1 MDKVQVDILGLS
13 ENPKSKGAYA
23 LVLREI
29 EGPRRLPIVIGPAE
43 AQAIV
48 TELEGHHPPRPMT
61 HDLLKS
67 VIDALG
73 SQLREIIITSL
84 HEGTFYAT
92 LVLDYGGQEIDA
104 RPSDAIALSVRYGT
118 PIYVSEDVL
127 RAAGFSTEDAAEGE
141 SFSESEDDAEEE
153 DDELDVFR
161 KQPEAPAPEEVV
173 TENMNYRQRLEKEL
187 HQAIS
192 SEDYEK
198 AAKLRDELTRLTDD

>member
-1 MDKVQVDILGLS
+1 MEKVQVDILGLS

-48 TELEGHHPPRPMT
+48 TELEGHRPPRPMT
-61 HDLLKS
+61 HDLIKS
-67 VIDALG
+67 VIESLG
-73 SQLREIIITSL
+73 AQLREVLITSL
-84 HEGTFYAT
+84 NEGTFYAT
-92 LVLDYGGQEIDA
+92 LVLEYGGQEIDA
-104 RPSDAIALSVRYGT
+104 RPSDAIALAVRFGA

-127 RAAGFSTEDAAEGE
+127 RAAGFSTDESGDSESFTEGE
-141 SFSESEDDAEEE
+141 EEAEED

-161 KQPEAPAPEEVV
+161 KQTEQPKAEEEPNEAL
-173 TENMNYRQRLEKEL
+173 NYRQRLEREL
-187 HQAIS
+187 SQAVT

-198 AAKLRDELTRLTDD
+198 AAKLRDELSRLNEE

>member
-67 VIDALG
+67 VIEALG

-104 RPSDAIALSVRYGT
+104 RPSDAIALAVRFGC
-118 PIYVSEDVL
+118 PIFVNEDVL

-141 SFSESEDDAEEE
+141 GFTEGEDDAEEE
-153 DDELDVFR
+153 DDELDQFR
-161 KQPEAPAPEEVV
+161 KQPEPQKVEED
-173 TENMNYRQRLEKEL
+173 TAENLNFRQRLEREL
-187 HQAIS
+187 TQAIT

-198 AAKLRDELTRLTDD
+198 AAKLRDELSRLTEE

>member
-61 HDLLKS
+61 HDLIKS
-67 VIDALG
+67 VIEALG

-92 LVLDYGGQEIDA
+92 LILDYGGQEIDA
-104 RPSDAIALSVRYGT
+104 RPSDAIALAVRFGA
-118 PIYVSEDVL
+118 PIYVSEEVL

-161 KQPEAPAPEEVV
+161 KQPEPPAPEEV
-173 TENMNYRQRLEKEL
+173 TSENMNYRQRLEKEL
-187 HQAIS
+187 HQAIT

>member
-48 TELEGHHPPRPMT
+48 TELEGHRPPRPMT
-61 HDLLKS
+61 HDLIKS
-67 VIDALG
+67 VIESLG
-73 SQLREIIITSL
+73 SQLREVLITSL

-104 RPSDAIALSVRYGT
+104 RPSDAIALAVRFGA
-118 PIYVSEDVL
+118 PIFVSEDVL
-127 RAAGFSTEDAAEGE
+127 RAAGFSTEENADGDAFG
-141 SFSESEDDAEEE
+141 ESEDEAEEE
-153 DDELDVFR
+153 DDELEVFR
-161 KQPEAPAPEEVV
+161 KPPEEQK
-173 TENMNYRQRLEKEL
+173 TEAETAENLNYRQRLEREL
-187 HQAIS
+187 TQAVT

-198 AAKLRDELTRLTDD
+198 AAKLRDEISRLSDE

>member
-23 LVLREI
+23 LVLREV

-61 HDLLKS
+61 HDLLKN
-67 VIDALG
+67 VIVTLG
-73 SQLREIIITSL
+73 AQLREVIITSL
-84 HEGTFYAT
+84 NEGTFYAT

-104 RPSDAIALSVRYGT
+104 RPSDAIALAVRFGT
-118 PIYVSEDVL
+118 PIYVSDDVL
-127 RAAGFSTEDAAEGE
+127 RTAGFSTEDAADGE
-141 SFSESEDDAEEE
+141 VFNESEEEAEEDE
-153 DDELDVFR
+153 DELEAFR
-161 KQPEAPAPEEVV
+161 KPSEPKSEEE
-173 TENMNYRQRLEKEL
+173 TAENLNYRQRLEREL
-187 HQAIS
+187 TQAVT

-198 AAKLRDELTRLTDD
+198 AAKLRDELSRLTDD

>member
-67 VIDALG
+67 IIEALG
-73 SQLREIIITSL
+73 AQLREVIITTL

-92 LVLDYGGQEIDA
+92 LILEYGGQEIDA
-104 RPSDAIALSVRYGT
+104 RPSDAIALAVRFNA
-118 PIYVSEDVL
+118 PIFVSEEVL
-127 RAAGFSTEDAAEGE
+127 RAAGFSTEDTPEGE
-141 SFSESEDDAEEE
+141 SFTESEDDAEEE
-153 DDELDVFR
+153 DDELEVFR
-161 KQPEAPAPEEVV
+161 KQPEQQKSEEE
-173 TENMNYRQRLEKEL
+173 TADSLNFRQRLEKEL
-187 HQAIS
+187 NQAIT

-198 AAKLRDELTRLTDD
+198 AAKLRDELNRLTEE

>member
-1 MDKVQVDILGLS
+1 MEKVQVDILGLS

-48 TELEGHHPPRPMT
+48 TELEGHRPPRPMT
-61 HDLLKS
+61 HDLIKS
-67 VIDALG
+67 VIESLG
-73 SQLREIIITSL
+73 AQLREVIITSL

-92 LVLDYGGQEIDA
+92 LVLEYGGQEIDA
-104 RPSDAIALSVRYGT
+104 RPSDAIALAVRFGC
-118 PIYVSEDVL
+118 PIFVSDDVL
-127 RAAGFSTEDAAEGE
+127 RAAGFSTEDSADGE
-141 SFSESEDDAEEE
+141 AFAESEEEADD

-161 KQPEAPAPEEVV
+161 KPVEPKTQEE
-173 TENMNYRQRLEKEL
+173 TAENLNFRQRLEKEL
-187 HQAIS
+187 TQAVT

-198 AAKLRDELTRLTDD
+198 AAKLRDELSRLTDD